1 MKKRPNLKEKI
12 AALYPLLQRRA
23 YMFCRHR
30 EDAEDLAM
38 ETVCRMLEN
47 CGSYNSAFLLHT
59 WGYAIMRNTFLTWQS
74 VRNRI
79 FRPGNPDLT
88 DGTAVP
94 GQDID
99 YKILLERIL
108 RIAERKQQIRTCS
121 GQEAILYAEGYSYRE
136 IAGMMNIPTGT
147 VRSRI
152 STGRKLLKRWL
163 GQASPPIGLKN
174 VTKQERTE
182 LSAKKRVTTDRTPEH
197 STDTTMRA
205 IFLTELAMQ
214 YFPGNTQKSAANQL
228 KRWIELNPELRA
240 RLSELHYRKGQRALT
255 PLQHAAIVRFLG
267 EPG

>member
-1 MKKRPNLKEKI
+1 MNL
-12 AALYPLLQRRA
+12 Y
-23 YMFCRHR
+23 
-30 EDAEDLAM
+30 D
-38 ETVCRMLEN
+38 
-47 CGSYNSAFLLHT
+47 AFLLLSN
-59 WGYAIMRNTFLTWQS
+59 RQECENFLK
-74 VRNRI
+74 
-79 FRPGNPDLT
+79 DLCT
-88 DGTAVP
+88 PKELKDFNDRWEIA
-94 GQDID
+94 
-99 YKILLERIL
+99 KLLD
-108 RIAERKQQIRTCS
+108 
-121 GQEAILYAEGYSYRE
+121 EGRLSYRE

-182 LSAKKRVTTDRTPEH
+182 LSAKKRVTKDRTPEH

-214 YFPGNTQKSAANQL
+214 YFPGNTQKSATNQL

>member
-1 MKKRPNLKEKI
+1 
-12 AALYPLLQRRA
+12 
-23 YMFCRHR
+23 
-30 EDAEDLAM
+30 
-38 ETVCRMLEN
+38 MLEN
-47 CGSYNSAFLLHT
+47 CGRYNSAFFLHS
-59 WGYAIMRNTFLTWQS
+59 WGYAIMKNIFFTWKS

-79 FRPGNPDLT
+79 SCSGNPNPT
-88 DGTAVP
+88 DYAAMP

-99 YKILLERIL
+99 NRILLKRIL
-108 RIAERKQQIRTCS
+108 RIAGQKRQTRTCS
-121 GQEAILYAEGYSYRE
+121 GQEAILYAKGYSYRE

-182 LSAKKRVTTDRTPEH
+182 LSAKKRVTKDRTPEH

-214 YFPGNTQKSAANQL
+214 YFPGNTQKSATNQL